1 MECEVCGNKI
11 QRIFI
16 TEIEEVVLR
25 LCEEC
30 SKSGRVLNIVN
41 VRSENKPKVKV
52 EVLNYD
58 EEYELVEEYG
68 KLISEARN
76 KAGLSIEDL
85 ASKIGEKSSVIRKI
99 EREEIRPSDKIVEK
113 IEKILKIK
121 LREKVKVKVEKNREE
136 VEAKLRIAD
145 VVEIKD

>member
-99 EREEIRPSDKIVEK
+99 EREEIRPPDKIVEK

-121 LREKVKVKVEKNREE
+121 LREKVKVKVEKHREE